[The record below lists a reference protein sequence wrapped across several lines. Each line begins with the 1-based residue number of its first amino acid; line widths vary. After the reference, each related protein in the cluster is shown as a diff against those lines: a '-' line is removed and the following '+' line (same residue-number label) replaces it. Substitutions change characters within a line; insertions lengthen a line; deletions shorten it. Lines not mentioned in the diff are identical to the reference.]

1 MLFRSVLLPLL
12 ALSCAVGV
20 VAQTPQTSPTPQ
32 TAETVAAEPG
42 SGGPEPR
49 VQRIVVEDDNARI
62 EELRVR
68 GATRD
73 ITVTSKL
80 TPGVSYQVVPVDA
93 SRDQNAGPSS
103 ARGSS
108 GKSQFRVLSF

>member
-1 MLFRSVLLPLL
+1 MVSSLLRSALLPLL
-12 ALSCAVGV
+12 ALSCAGV
-20 VAQTPQTSPTPQ
+20 ALAQ
-32 TAETVAAEPG
+32 TAEPAAVAEPATG
-42 SGGPEPR
+42 RPEPR
-49 VQRIVVEDDNARI
+49 VQRIVIEDDNARI
-62 EELRVR
+62 DELRVR

>member
-1 MLFRSVLLPLL
+1 MVSSLLRSALLPLL
-12 ALSCAVGV
+12 ALCCAAAAL
-20 VAQTPQTSPTPQ
+20 AQTGPTPEP
-32 TAETVAAEPG
+32 AAVADPTTG
-42 SGGPEPR
+42 RPEPR
-49 VQRIVVEDDNARI
+49 VQRIVIEDDNARI
-62 EELRVR
+62 DELRVR

-73 ITVTSKL
+73 ITVSSKL

-103 ARGSS
+103 ARGST

>member
-1 MLFRSVLLPLL
+1 MVSSLLRSALLPLL
-12 ALSCAVGV
+12 VLSCAGS
-20 VAQTPQTSPTPQ
+20 ALAQ
-32 TAETVAAEPG
+32 TAEPAAVAEPSTG
-42 SGGPEPR
+42 RPEPR
-49 VQRIVVEDDNARI
+49 VQRIVIEDDNARI
-62 EELRVR
+62 DELRVR

-73 ITVTSKL
+73 ITVSSKL

-93 SRDQNAGPSS
+93 SRDQNAGPGS